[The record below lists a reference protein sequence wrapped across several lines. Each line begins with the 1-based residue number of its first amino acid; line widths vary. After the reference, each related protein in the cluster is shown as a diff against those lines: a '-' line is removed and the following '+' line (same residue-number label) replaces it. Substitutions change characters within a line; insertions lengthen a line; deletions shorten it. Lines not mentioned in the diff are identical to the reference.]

1 MSRRDFIKL
10 LVGGAITVIGAGVAW
25 HLLERSRKSTEVE
38 VLEREVRKN
47 VFIEEGKSLVSVVK
61 GKNVKKAVKKAIELL
76 GGLDKLIKSDD
87 VVLLK
92 PNVGFSNIDAVT
104 TPEVLAAVI
113 EVVKEVGPKKIIIAE
128 SAVRGRDTTF
138 NFKVTGIAK
147 VAEKYNVELI
157 DLKKSKNLV
166 KAKTRG
172 GKILDK
178 ISTYKEVYDA
188 DVIISIPKLK
198 RHIEAITTVSLKNMM
213 GILPDSEKGLFH
225 NLGLHQ
231 CIADLNT
238 VFKPDLCIVDATQ
251 VMTVSGPGRGKMVRA
266 DTILASGDPVAV
278 DLIASKILFEI
289 EGLDKP
295 LERAL
300 KIPHLKRAAELGV
313 GVIEVNKI
321 KLIEREIN

>member
-10 LVGGAITVIGAGVAW
+10 LVGGTAAVIGVGVMW
-25 HLLERSRKSTEVE
+25 HLLERSRKPTEVE
-38 VLEREVRKN
+38 VLEREVKKN
-47 VFIEEGKSLVSVVK
+47 VFVEEGKSLISVVR
-61 GKNVKKAVKKAIELL
+61 GKNVKRVVKEAIELL
-76 GGLDKLIKSDD
+76 GGLDKLIESGD

-92 PNVGFSNIDAVT
+92 PNVGFSNVDAVT
-104 TPEVLAAVI
+104 TPETLAAVI
-113 EVVKEVGPKKIIIAE
+113 EVVKEARPKKIVIAE

-138 NFKVTGIAK
+138 NFKATGIVE
-147 VAEKYNVELI
+147 VAEKYDIELI

-166 KAKTRG
+166 KVKTRG
-172 GKILDK
+172 GKLLDK
-178 ISTYKEVYDA
+178 VSTYKEVYDA

-198 RHIEAITTVSLKNMM
+198 RHVEATTTISLKNMM
-213 GILPDSEKGLFH
+213 GILPDSEKGTFH

-289 EGLDKP
+289 EGLDNP

-300 KIPHLKRAAELGV
+300 KIPHLRRAAELGV
-313 GVIEVNKI
+313 GVIDVDKI
-321 KLIEREIN
+321 KLIEREIS